1 METQTNTNE
10 TNTTTTTT
18 ASTEADASVSV
29 HSVDTGENPTTET
42 TTQLSEVVDSNE
54 EVVEPQSVP
63 QTAATATATATASPQ
78 SDQIDQGLAGTHP
91 NQMQSPRIET
101 MQGAL
106 APAQQVRTTTVMPP
120 FPPSESYK
128 LILERLPNKSARI
141 RRMHSDGYTTSQI
154 SKHLNILYQHARNVL
169 MQIVKRPTEMQFIAP
184 QTPPTPVIDI
194 NKLQE
199 EAAKR
204 NMSTDELIS
213 LFNSIKAA

>member
-1 METQTNTNE
+1 
-10 TNTTTTTT
+10 
-18 ASTEADASVSV
+18 
-29 HSVDTGENPTTET
+29 VDTSENPTTET
-42 TTQLSEVVDSNE
+42 TTTTTTPTPEVVDSNE
-54 EVVEPQSVP
+54 VVAEP
-63 QTAATATATATASPQ
+63 QTAAPQTAASPQ
-78 SDQIDQGLAGTHP
+78 SDQIDQGIQGNHP

-120 FPPSESYK
+120 FPPSEAYK
-128 LILERLPNKSARI
+128 LLLERLPNKSARI

-169 MQIVKRPTEMQFIAP
+169 MQIVKRPTELQYSAP
-184 QTPPTPVIDI
+184 QTQTPVIDI

-199 EAAKR
+199 EASKR
-204 NMSTDELIS
+204 GMSTDELIS